1 MDQMSN
7 AEIAETREAFSVF
20 DKDGSGNINT
30 DELGAALRSL
40 GQDPTEEELQEMVAE
55 IDTNGSGT
63 VNFEE
68 FCVMMAGN
76 TDEDVNTTIPLTD
89 EQVSEAMTQLTDAQ
103 IAEFKEGFSLFDKD
117 GSGNI
122 NTDELGAVLRE
133 LGQDPT
139 EAELM
144 EMINEVDGDGT
155 GCIDLQEF
163 LEMMVRQQGHNPDMV
178 APEVEKMSRSIPDG
192 TIPWVQGP
200 VGFCCERCP
209 GILGAPAC
217 PCYCVWECSRSKE
230 DTDRL
235 ILMRR
240 ARK

>member
-7 AEIAETREAFSVF
+7 AEIDENREAFSVY

-30 DELGAALRSL
+30 EELGAVMRSL
-40 GQDPTEEELQEMVAE
+40 GVDQTEEELQEMVAE

-117 GSGNI
+117 G
-122 NTDELGAVLRE
+122 R
-133 LGQDPT
+133 
-139 EAELM
+139 
-144 EMINEVDGDGT
+144 
-155 GCIDLQEF
+155 
-163 LEMMVRQQGHNPDMV
+163 
-178 APEVEKMSRSIPDG
+178 
-192 TIPWVQGP
+192 
-200 VGFCCERCP
+200 
-209 GILGAPAC
+209 
-217 PCYCVWECSRSKE
+217 
-230 DTDRL
+230 
-235 ILMRR
+235 
-240 ARK
+240 